1 MADLK
6 HIENHFETTVEPR
19 ILEQYR
25 DSVKW
30 KSCLKAVIDQLQIVE
45 DSAVELSRILD
56 FKTTRPTGE
65 RLDWLA
71 SLVNLSRIPGENDAE
86 FFTRFVNT
94 LGNNTAG
101 TPDNVISTAA
111 MISGAQK
118 PQYMDEVDATFF
130 VYTGDYPDSNGVWHE
145 GGHQLSRAMVKKMS
159 PAGVM
164 GVPGAAIQFAD
175 GSYLTDADG
184 RLILAVAEDDASP
197 FAFDF
202 DWVDDSGNDWATGNG
217 ETWAGQSQ
225 EG

>member
-111 MISGAQK
+111 LLSGVQK
-118 PQYMDEVDATFF
+118 PQYMDEADATFF
-130 VYTGDYPDSNGVWHE
+130 IYTGPTIVNETFLCAEDDSRILAEDGRPIVAE
-145 GGHQLSRAMVKKMS
+145 APVVSGGGTQLTRDQVKKIS
-159 PAGVM
+159 PAGVL
-164 GVPGAAIQFAD
+164 GLPGAAIQFAD
-175 GSYLTDADG
+175 GSFLADAEG
-184 RLILAVAEDDASP
+184 RLILAVADENIQNS
-197 FAFDF
+197 
-202 DWVDDSGNDWATGNG
+202 
-217 ETWAGQSQ
+217 
-225 EG
+225 